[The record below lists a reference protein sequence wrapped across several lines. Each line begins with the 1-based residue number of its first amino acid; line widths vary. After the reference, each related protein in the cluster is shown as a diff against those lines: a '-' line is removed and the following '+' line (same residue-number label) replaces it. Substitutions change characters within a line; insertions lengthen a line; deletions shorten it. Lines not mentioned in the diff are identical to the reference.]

1 MMIKVLIFIQLL
13 FWVQLTDS
21 IAQNTTIS
29 MHCKDLPFDA
39 FCQQLTAKSGI
50 KVFYVNQWFAN
61 HTVTLHNDS
70 LDALEILNLA
80 LATTEFK
87 ASAWNSG
94 IVILRKMT
102 LPSNYIENKTLKE
115 ATIAKDTSLKTLTAS
130 EERYLKGR
138 STNPLEVINIGKQG
152 ANSGGKAKIIGRITD
167 SETGEPIIGATLFIE
182 ETKSGGAS
190 DQNGYVSLIHAVGR
204 FSARIE
210 CLGYERKKVQLCVLS
225 DGSFA
230 ANLGKAVIQMKEVTV
245 YGDKQN
251 NVRLKDAGLEKL
263 AVKSIKE
270 IPALMGERN
279 LLKVSQML
287 PGIVSAGEGS
297 AGINVRGG
305 NADQNAFYLNKVPV
319 YNTSH
324 LFGFFPAFNS
334 DVIQDFTIYKGYIP
348 ANFGGR
354 LSSVFNMVTKQ
365 GNRKRLGARGS
376 ISPIS
381 ASLAVDGPFIKDV
394 CTFSLSGRSSY
405 SDWILKKLDDPLI
418 RDSQAG
424 FNDFSASIN
433 YDTKKTQV
441 SVFAYYSHDKF
452 KLAEM
457 TEYTYSNSGASTT
470 IGHNFTP
477 DFRGSFSVIGAK
489 YDYNTIDKQIPSSAY
504 AHGYTLTHSELR
516 AEFTKNLTEKHT
528 LSFGWDAVLYQL
540 RRGTVE
546 PFGAQSLKKPIEL
559 GTEKGLENV
568 FYLADAYD
576 PLPRLHLNLGLRLGH
591 YAPLGPSSVYT
602 YADGLPIDSPY
613 ILDTLQ
619 FGSYEPIKWYFQ
631 PEFRFSV
638 HYETGENSSIKL
650 AINRMHQN
658 IFMLNNTVSIS
669 PNAQWKLADYHI
681 KPSSSLQYSL
691 GWFKGVPSQNLEL
704 SIEGYYK
711 DVADYTEF
719 KDGADFLNTPRT
731 ETNVLQGDLTSWGIE
746 LMLKR
751 KTGKV
756 DGWISYT
763 WSQASVKIDGT
774 EPWFRINDGLSYPAS
789 FDIPHVFNAIANWHV
804 SRRLTFSSILSYQT
818 GKPTTYP
825 IGVYYVNG
833 IPYIDYSARNA
844 YRIPDYFR
852 ADVSLTLEGNL
863 KKRKLMHSSLVF
875 SLYNLTGRDNPYSIY
890 FKNENGVIR
899 GYQYSVIGVPLF
911 TVSWLF
917 KFGNYASE

>member
-1 MMIKVLIFIQLL
+1 MIKAVIFLQLL
-13 FWVQLTDS
+13 LWWLLAES
-21 IAQNTTIS
+21 KGQNKPIS
-29 MHCKDLPFDA
+29 MHCNNCSFEQ
-39 FCQQLTAKSGI
+39 FCEQLTTKSGI
-50 KVFYVNQWFAN
+50 QVYYNNHWFSTIKVTIHVDSAN
-61 HTVTLHNDS
+61 V
-70 LDALEILNLA
+70 LEIIQRA
-80 LATTEFK
+80 LANTNYK
-87 ASAWNSG
+87 ASVWNSG
-94 IVILRKMT
+94 IVILRAMD
-102 LPSNYIENKTLKE
+102 LPAQKIENVLLNE
-115 ATIAKDTSLKTLTAS
+115 VPLRKDTTQKTITAS

-138 STNPLEVINIGKQG
+138 NTNPLEVISIGKLG
-152 ANSGGKAKIIGRITD
+152 ANTVGKAKIIGRITD
-167 SETGEPIIGATLFIE
+167 SETGEPIIGATLFIV

-190 DQNGYVSLIHAVGR
+190 DNNGYISLIHAVGR
-204 FSARIE
+204 FSGQLE
-210 CLGYERKKVQLCVLS
+210 CLGYERKKVQLKIVS

-305 NADQNAFYLNKVPV
+305 NADQNAFYINKVPV

-348 ANFGGR
+348 PNFGGR

-365 GNRKRLGARGS
+365 GNRKRFGARGS
-376 ISPIS
+376 ISPIA
-381 ASLAVDGPFIKDV
+381 ASLAVDGPLIKDI
-394 CTFSLSGRSSY
+394 CTFSVSARSSY
-405 SDWILKKLDDPLI
+405 SDWILGKLEDPLI
-418 RDSQAG
+418 RESQAG
-424 FNDFSASIN
+424 FNDFSASVN
-433 YDTKKTQV
+433 YDAKKTQL
-441 SVFAYYSHDKF
+441 SVFTYYSHDKF

-457 TEYTYSNSGASTT
+457 TEYRYSNAGASAT

-477 DFRGSFSVIGAK
+477 GFRGSFSVIGAM
-489 YDYNTIDKQIPSSAY
+489 YDYATIDKQIPSSAY
-504 AHGYTLTHSELR
+504 SHGYTLTHNELR

-528 LSFGWDAVLYQL
+528 LAFGWDAVLYQL
-540 RRGTVE
+540 QRGTVE
-546 PFGAQSLKKPIEL
+546 PFGAQSLKSRIEL

-568 FYLADAYD
+568 FFLADSYD
-576 PLPRLHLNLGLRLGH
+576 PLPRLHLNMGVRLAH
-591 YAPLGPSSVYT
+591 YAPLGPSTVYT
-602 YADGLPIDSPY
+602 YTDGLPIDSPY
-613 ILDTLQ
+613 IIDTLL
-619 FGSYEPIKWYFQ
+619 FGSYEPIEWYFQ

-638 HYETGENSSIKL
+638 HYETGENSSMKL

-691 GWFKGVPSQNLEL
+691 GWFKGVPSKNLEL

-711 DVADYTEF
+711 AVADYTEF
-719 KDGADFLNTPRT
+719 KDGADFLNTPRV
-731 ETNVLQGDLTSWGIE
+731 ETTVLQGDLTSWGIE

-763 WSQASVKIDGT
+763 WSQANVKVDGT
-774 EPWFRINDGLSYPAS
+774 EPWYRINDGMSYPAS
-789 FDIPHVFNAIANWHV
+789 FNIPHVFNAIANWHV
-804 SRRLTFSSILSYQT
+804 SRRLTFSGILSYQT

-825 IGVYYVNG
+825 IGIYYVNG
-833 IPYIDYSARNA
+833 IPYIDYSTRNA

-852 ADVSLTLEGNL
+852 ADVSVTLEGNL
-863 KKRKLMHSSLVF
+863 KKRKLMHSSVVF

-899 GYQYSVIGVPLF
+899 GYQYAVIGVPIF